1 MSYLPTIVESTGT
14 YASIIKADT
23 PTSAAVGGR
32 FTLSGSINGSASITS
47 NRLTLPTGSSYYL
60 EGSILVQNSSTNG
73 AITWQWYDNTNS
85 AYIGSE
91 GFMNFATSFGAVAR
105 TSRRVSCALVLDS
118 DITSSIDVEL
128 RIKALTGSGW
138 NMTITASGIS
148 TFNYVGYPSIRILE
162 LPS

>member
-1 MSYLPTIVESTGT
+1 MSYVPYAVENTGI

-73 AITWQWYDNTNS
+73 AITWQWYDNTHS

-105 TSRRVSCALVLDS
+105 VSRRVACALVLDS

-138 NMTITASGIS
+138 NMTITANGIS